1 MLTVIWCSIKQDSGK
16 KHKRKQKFVKEDAS
30 FRKRFLLATI
40 QEGGW
45 RRWFIDGCIEG
56 RWRGDGRR

>member
-1 MLTVIWCSIKQDSGK
+1 MLTVIWHRIKQDNGK
-16 KHKRKQKFVKEDAS
+16 KHKRKQKLVKEDAS
-30 FRKRFLLATI
+30 FRKRLLLAAI

-45 RRWFIDGCIEG
+45 RRSIDGCIEG